1 MIEDAASSFRFRSD
15 AANASHIKMHLE
27 KVMLE
32 RATGVSQTGVWRVRR
47 FRQLCIII
55 LWFCIVVSAEFVS
68 GNSDK
73 NTSTKNDSATSY
85 NDEILKTYD
94 FKFGK
99 DKPFLP
105 SLAKSASGGF
115 IDPAAFASAEYCAKC
130 HKAAHQ
136 EWRESAHANSFR
148 APFYKKNVELLI
160 NTKGIEFS
168 RHCEG
173 CHNPTALFS
182 GSLTA
187 ASKVDRSF
195 DEDGL
200 TCTTCHAIQSLQ
212 PTTGLGSYVM
222 GYPAVMLDDNGNPV
236 TRPVSDEEITKRPD
250 LHKKAVMK
258 DFYKTPEFC
267 GACHKAAL
275 PKQLNEYKW
284 LRAFSVY
291 DEWQQSSWSKESP
304 LPFYKKDKVYSC
316 QECHMAKV
324 DAAEDFGA
332 KNGKLASHR
341 WLGANTAI
349 PEFYGYKDQMQKV
362 TAYLQDNLFNIDFF
376 AIRKGSGDESSDE
389 ALISPIDKQ
398 NFQLKA
404 GDLVT
409 LSLVIQNK
417 GIGHSLVPEQ
427 RDFYE
432 SWVELQVLDAEGGK
446 LVHSGYLKPNGYLDD
461 KAHSYTNRLVGEGGE
476 FFGLHEVWK
485 GRSRAFDNTILP
497 GSSDLIRYQFR
508 LPAEVRGQ
516 IQVITK
522 INYRRFN
529 RRFTDWV
536 LDKSVDYPV
545 VEMAQKSML
554 LNIGQNNAKPAD
566 DKDWMRWNNYGI
578 ALLNQRQYERA
589 IRAFTKVTELR
600 PDYADGYIN
609 VGLANFMYQK
619 FDISLKFYE
628 QALKLDA
635 NSLRAVFYQSVI
647 YREQG
652 KLDPAIEGFKK
663 VLAAFP
669 RVRQAR
675 MELGSI
681 YYQLK
686 KFDLARAEFEALQS
700 IDPDDLS
707 AHYNLMRIYQR
718 LGLKKEAAEQSAYF
732 VDRKDDPNASS
743 YAHDFLRTH
752 KEVSNESVP
761 WHAHVETV
769 KTARPDA
776 GEQPA
781 DKAGKTQKMRR

>member
-1 MIEDAASSFRFRSD
+1 MF
-15 AANASHIKMHLE
+15 E
-27 KVMLE
+27 KVSG
-32 RATGVSQTGVWRVRR
+32 ASFSKNTGSNAPRTRQT
-47 FRQLCIII
+47 CIII
-55 LWFCIVVSAEFVS
+55 IWLCLVIFAGLVS
-68 GNSDK
+68 GNTD
-73 NTSTKNDSATSY
+73 KNDSTKTDAATSY
-85 NDEILKTYD
+85 SDDIMKNYD

-105 SLAKSASGGF
+105 SLAKSATGGF
-115 IDPAAFASAEYCAKC
+115 IDPAAFANAEYCAKC

-136 EWRESAHANSFR
+136 EWRESAHANAFR

-160 NTKGIEFS
+160 NTKGIEYS

-173 CHNPTALFS
+173 CHNPIALFS

-187 ASKVDRSF
+187 ASKIDRSF

-222 GYPAVMLDDNGNPV
+222 GYPAVMVDDNGNPV
-236 TRPVSDEEITKRPD
+236 TRPVSDDEITKRPD

-258 DFYKTPEFC
+258 DFYKTSEFC
-267 GACHKAAL
+267 AACHKAAL

-304 LPFYKKDKVYSC
+304 LPFYKKDKVSSC

-376 AIRKGSGDESSDE
+376 GIRKGAGDESNDD
-389 ALISPIDKQ
+389 ALISPIDRQ
-398 NFQLKA
+398 NFQIKA
-404 GDLVT
+404 GDLITV
-409 LSLVIQNK
+409 SMVIQNK

-432 SWVELQVLDAEGGK
+432 SWVELQVIDAEGRK
-446 LVHSGYLKPNGYLDD
+446 IVHSGYLKPNGYLDD

-497 GSSDLIRYQFR
+497 GRSDLIRYQFK
-508 LPAEVRGQ
+508 LPADVSGQ
-516 IQVITK
+516 LQVIAK

-536 LDKSVDYPV
+536 LDKSVDYPI
-545 VEMAQKSML
+545 VEMAQKAVV
-554 LNIGQNNAKPAD
+554 LNVGQNAARPTD

-578 ALLNQRQYERA
+578 ALLGQRQYARA
-589 IRAFTKVTELR
+589 IRAFTKVTEMR
-600 PDYADGYIN
+600 PDYADGHIN
-609 VGLANFMYQK
+609 VALANFMYQK
-619 FDISLKFYE
+619 FDI
-628 QALKLDA
+628 ALK
-635 NSLRAVFYQSVI
+635 SLEKALQFEPQSMRAVFYQSVI

-652 KLDPAIEGFKK
+652 KLEPAMEGFKK
-663 VLAAFP
+663 VIAAFP
-669 RVRQAR
+669 RLRDAR
-675 MELGSI
+675 MELGST

-686 KFDLARAEFEALQS
+686 KFDLARAEFEALQT

-718 LGLKKEAAEQSAYF
+718 LGMKKQAAEQGAFF

-743 YAHDFLRTH
+743 YAHDFLKTN
-752 KEVSNESVP
+752 KAVSNESVP
-761 WHAHVETV
+761 WHTHIEATKSGKQVVSEQPVGKTV
-769 KTARPDA
+769 KT
-776 GEQPA
+776 Q
-781 DKAGKTQKMRR
+781 KAKK